1 MHWFNRDF
9 MGTSAM
15 SLACAR
21 GHEAVVRLL
30 LEWGADFSG
39 LCSVGAE
46 WLAYQVRQCS
56 ASVQALSSPN
66 AWTSISFA
74 RITPNVGLTCTGASV
89 VVSAA
94 QQNACWIRHRDYWRC
109 ACWF

>member
-1 MHWFNRDF
+1 MLVTGWRTCSYSVHCSTVVTEAQLSGMSRYRDF

-21 GHEAVVRLL
+21 GHAAVVRLL

-46 WLAYQVRQCS
+46 WLACRVSSRRPSTENLVSDIQQGTHS
-56 ASVQALSSPN
+56 AWS
-66 AWTSISFA
+66 
-74 RITPNVGLTCTGASV
+74 
-89 VVSAA
+89 
-94 QQNACWIRHRDYWRC
+94 
-109 ACWF
+109 

>member
-1 MHWFNRDF
+1 MLSLMSPSTGLSSVGRHDRDF

-21 GHEAVVRLL
+21 GHAPVVRLL

-46 WLAYQVRQCS
+46 WLACRVRVCS
-56 ASVQALSSPN
+56 NRP
-66 AWTSISFA
+66 SI
-74 RITPNVGLTCTGASV
+74 P
-89 VVSAA
+89 
-94 QQNACWIRHRDYWRC
+94 
-109 ACWF
+109 

>member
-1 MHWFNRDF
+1 

-21 GHEAVVRLL
+21 GHAAVVRLL

-46 WLAYQVRQCS
+46 WLACRVPS
-56 ASVQALSSPN
+56 
-66 AWTSISFA
+66 
-74 RITPNVGLTCTGASV
+74 
-89 VVSAA
+89 
-94 QQNACWIRHRDYWRC
+94 
-109 ACWF
+109 